1 MLIVWLRLVRW
12 RFSRSRFFGEGF
24 LGEGEGI
31 GAGEGGFD
39 ETRLRGEVAREA
51 DSAHAAAIFG
61 EREVRGEFVFGG
73 GGGKVHVVIESEEL
87 FVERRV
93 VGEDAGRVV
102 VNLETIGDGFDDNA
116 GAGEVGN
123 HPMKFGSGKV
133 GAETEI
139 TEVEFCEKGLGFGD
153 AGALAEDP
161 WEKFELGDVV
171 FAVDVV
177 VIDGVADEIETGDAK
192 TFFVDGIIEERVVF
206 GSSCCGG
213 FCWVRGFRCGG
224 FCWVGG

>member
-1 MLIVWLRLVRW
+1 M
-12 RFSRSRFFGEGF
+12 
-24 LGEGEGI
+24 
-31 GAGEGGFD
+31 
-39 ETRLRGEVAREA
+39 
-51 DSAHAAAIFG
+51 
-61 EREVRGEFVFGG
+61 
-73 GGGKVHVVIESEEL
+73 HVVIESEEL

>member
-1 MLIVWLRLVRW
+1 MFVGSFLVR
-12 RFSRSRFFGEGF
+12 SF

-51 DSAHAAAIFG
+51 DSAHAAAVFG

-93 VGEDAGRVV
+93 VSENAGGVV
-102 VNLETIGDGFDDNA
+102 VNLEAVGDGLDDDA

-123 HPMKFGSGKV
+123 HPMKFGSGQV
-133 GAETEI
+133 GAEWETA
-139 TEVEFCEKGLGFGD
+139 EVEFCEEGLGFGD
-153 AGALAEDP
+153 AGALTEDP
-161 WEKFELGDVV
+161 WEKLELGNVILV
-171 FAVDVV
+171 VDVV
-177 VIDGVADEIETGDAK
+177 VIDGVADEIETGDTEA
-192 TFFVDGIIEERVVF
+192 FFVDSVIEERVVF

-213 FCWVRGFRCGG
+213 FCWVGG
-224 FCWVGG
+224 